1 MKKPDIVKYIKDKHP
16 EMDLKSIKDVV
27 DEIFEVMA
35 EALAKGEKIE
45 IRKIGSFRVLKRKKP
60 LKGRKRVSYS
70 KTVHFKPGKVLKR
83 ALKSVSLEGEKN
95 AKSKK

>member
-1 MKKPDIVKYIKDKHP
+1 MKKPDIVKYIKEKHP

-60 LKGRKRVSYS
+60 L
-70 KTVHFKPGKVLKR
+70 
-83 ALKSVSLEGEKN
+83 
-95 AKSKK
+95 